1 MDFSLFSSG
10 NVKKSQPYLNFIF
23 SAIICTPENIQHLI
37 PGLFVVYIDV
47 QMVNMM
53 CFFSYLL
60 HYIQILDHL
69 LKKKRKYDLAIVW
82 KLMI

>member
-1 MDFSLFSSG
+1 MDFPLFSSG

-53 CFFSYLL
+53 FFFFISAAL
-60 HYIQILDHL
+60 HSNFGSSV
-69 LKKKRKYDLAIVW
+69 KKKRKFDLAIV
-82 KLMI
+82 